1 MKKWYSIVII
11 CAILALILA
20 LVGIWATQTKIDE
33 EEILAKM
40 QEVEENEDNA
50 AKTLHEEYSIFS
62 AVSAIPQEYQDKMS
76 KREDTEIYQMLLNSA
91 DEVDNFITAF
101 AIPNYEVEDLS
112 SKWNSNTSIVATA
125 SRYVVSKVE
134 YENMHL
140 YYTMDSYYNPDIYY
154 LHFYITHQGTTLEDI
169 SVKVPKQEKYLKGY
183 IVQKEGNTITVEGGL
198 EYIEND
204 FGKKPIENAKI
215 RLTEDMVIT
224 NIENMQTIDSSD
236 VKVGDQITVTAD
248 YEDGWM
254 FPDTISMVPK
264 ETIDTMKQ
272 SFLQEGKMD
281 GSISKKE
288 EKDGVTF
295 IWFETG
301 EYDVQFHLLVEVT
314 PETRTILGREDYV
327 LQDNYGIHL
336 HEITTLKLKEPADP
350 DHLVA
355 RVLEFIAD

>member
-1 MKKWYSIVII
+1 MIV

-20 LVGIWATQTKIDE
+20 FVGIWVTNTKIDE

-40 QEVEENEDNA
+40 QEVEKTEDNA
-50 AKTLHEEYSIFS
+50 AKTLHEEYSIYS

-76 KREDTEIYQMLLNSA
+76 KREDTEIYQMVLNSA
-91 DEVDNFITAF
+91 EEVDNFITAF
-101 AIPNYEVEDLS
+101 AIPNYEVKDLS
-112 SKWNSNTSIVATA
+112 SKWNSNTSIVATV

-134 YENMHL
+134 YENMQL

-169 SVKVPKQEKYLKGY
+169 SVEVSMQERYLKGY

-204 FGKKPIENAKI
+204 FGRNTIENAQI
-215 RLTEDMVIT
+215 RITEDMVIT
-224 NIENMQTIDSSD
+224 NIENMQTVNSSD
-236 VKVGDQITVTAD
+236 LKVGDQLTITAE
-248 YEDGWM
+248 YKDGWM
-254 FPDTISMVPK
+254 FPDAISMVPK

-272 SFLQEGKMD
+272 ELLQKEAID

-288 EKDGVTF
+288 ERDGSTF
-295 IWFETG
+295 IWFQTG
-301 EYDVQFHLLVEVT
+301 EYDVQFHVLVEAT

-336 HEITTLKLKEPADP
+336 HEITTLKLKEPANP

>member
-1 MKKWYSIVII
+1 MIV

-20 LVGIWATQTKIDE
+20 FVGIWVTNTKIDE

-40 QEVEENEDNA
+40 QEVEKTEDNA
-50 AKTLHEEYSIFS
+50 AKALHEEYSIYS

-169 SVKVPKQEKYLKGY
+169 
-183 IVQKEGNTITVEGGL
+183 
-198 EYIEND
+198 IEND
-204 FGKKPIENAKI
+204 FGKNPIENAKI

-272 SFLQEGKMD
+272 SFLQERKMD